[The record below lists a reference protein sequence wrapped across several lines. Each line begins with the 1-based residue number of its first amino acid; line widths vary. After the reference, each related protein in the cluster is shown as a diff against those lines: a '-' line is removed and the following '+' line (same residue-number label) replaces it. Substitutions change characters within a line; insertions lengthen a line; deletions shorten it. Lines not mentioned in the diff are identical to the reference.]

1 MVVNCSISWMIVLG
15 LFCLG
20 RLLWVFHRHIW
31 NVWLFVFWDYIY
43 FCYTCCIYAF
53 QLILIILGHSWLT
66 CPFVYS
72 VAGQIGSSFVP
83 TLFTICN
90 ISFLILM
97 LISGLLS
104 SILLI
109 MFVAY
114 LVGISMYIFSIS
126 KEYILVSLL
135 S

>member
-1 MVVNCSISWMIVLG
+1 
-15 LFCLG
+15 
-20 RLLWVFHRHIW
+20 
-31 NVWLFVFWDYIY
+31 
-43 FCYTCCIYAF
+43 
-53 QLILIILGHSWLT
+53 
-66 CPFVYS
+66 
-72 VAGQIGSSFVP
+72 
-83 TLFTICN
+83 
-90 ISFLILM
+90 
-97 LISGLLS
+97 LLS